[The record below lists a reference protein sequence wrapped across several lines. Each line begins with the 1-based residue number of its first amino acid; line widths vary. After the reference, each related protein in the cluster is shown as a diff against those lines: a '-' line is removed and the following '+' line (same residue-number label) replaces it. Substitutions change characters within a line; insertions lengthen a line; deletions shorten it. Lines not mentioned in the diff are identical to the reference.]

1 MLAVLMIWVIPYSFI
16 QVYQYSRDQLA
27 LYRPDLN
34 VPENKREQLTQYP
47 ANNSRELT
55 LAKDTIT
62 EFWQREQAEEYQIT
76 YYKELW
82 EEVRAQHHGDTLY
95 PETYDADKVL
105 YALRTAKIIEA
116 DLFKKQ
122 TSLKFKLT
130 LEGGQQAIF
139 KVQLM

>member
-1 MLAVLMIWVIPYSFI
+1 MIWVIPYSFI
-16 QVYQYSRDQLA
+16 QVYHYSRDQLA

-34 VPENKREQLTQYP
+34 VPENKRVQLPQYI
-47 ANNSRELT
+47 NHSSDIT
-55 LAKDTIT
+55 LAKDILI
-62 EFWQREQAEEYQIT
+62 EFWERAQAEEYTIT
-76 YYKELW
+76 NYKELW

-139 KVQLM
+139 KVKLM